1 MGRWIAVDPGASF
14 ARMTLSNVV
23 GVAPAD
29 FSQLEAHRVALTG
42 HCYRMLGSA
51 VDADDAVQETLV
63 RAWKSIAGFEGRS
76 SLRTWLYR
84 IATNVCLDALAD
96 GARRARPIEDGPTG
110 SIDDA
115 LVSRPRTHWLEP
127 VPDARA
133 IPPDADPAE
142 KLVLRQ
148 SIRMAFVA
156 ALQHLPPKQRAALLL
171 TEVVGCS
178 AAEVASSLDTS
189 VAAVNSALQRAR
201 TTLAAR
207 RAGADLGQPSEVQP
221 ALLERYVSAF
231 ERYDMD
237 ALMSLLH
244 EDATLSMPPFTL
256 WLQGH
261 GAIRAWLSGRGAECR
276 GSRLL
281 PTLASGAPAF
291 GQYRAQPGG
300 GHRAWALILLDVAG
314 DRLAGMTSFLDA
326 ETLFPMFGLPPE
338 LPA

>member
-1 MGRWIAVDPGASF
+1 
-14 ARMTLSNVV
+14 
-23 GVAPAD
+23 
-29 FSQLEAHRVALTG
+29 
-42 HCYRMLGSA
+42 
-51 VDADDAVQETLV
+51 
-63 RAWKSIAGFEGRS
+63 
-76 SLRTWLYR
+76 
-84 IATNVCLDALAD
+84 
-96 GARRARPIEDGPTG
+96 
-110 SIDDA
+110 
-115 LVSRPRTHWLEP
+115 
-127 VPDARA
+127 
-133 IPPDADPAE
+133 
-142 KLVLRQ
+142 
-148 SIRMAFVA
+148 
-156 ALQHLPPKQRAALLL
+156 
-171 TEVVGCS
+171 
-178 AAEVASSLDTS
+178 
-189 VAAVNSALQRAR
+189 
-201 TTLAAR
+201 
-207 RAGADLGQPSEVQP
+207 
-221 ALLERYVSAF
+221 LLERYVSAF